1 MQVPPLGRGQRGRTS
16 TKFYHDAHNNEE
28 ALKRIREE
36 DKRQAEQQDRQDELA
51 QRQLEV
57 ALELQHQEYTRKVEQ
72 KVAQSKEEKR
82 RVEIL
87 EDRILLGNTAR
98 SSYRIGDINVSGLT
112 MLQRI
117 ETLEKVCNF
126 LDGPLDLSTRLTKLE
141 TWVVDGV
148 WDESVDY
155 LSCSLVEFQFGGKD
169 ELPDPELHVA
179 KVALRRWT
187 FRIRA
192 IEDRLNMPHHQLLC
206 SAWIY
211 GQLLQRSVAL
221 EDVCGL
227 PIGKGKLGLF
237 ARLTVL
243 EEHLNNNRF
252 PHHHPRP
259 AFLEDDPGRS
269 LFEDDSDAPGFQRR
283 RLGVVF
289 FYSWSQY
296 TLTLLVGCVV

>member
-28 ALKRIREE
+28 TLKRIREE
-36 DKRQAEQQDRQDELA
+36 DKRHAEQQDRQDELA

-57 ALELQHQEYTRKVEQ
+57 ALEMQHQEYTRKVEQ

-148 WDESVDY
+148 WDESVDH
-155 LSCSLVEFQFGGKD
+155 LLCSLVDFSSAAKTNCLIRNFMSPRLHCAGGLSAS
-169 ELPDPELHVA
+169 EQSRIVSICPTISYYAQRGSTASCCREVWRSRTSAVCLLGRVNW
-179 KVALRRWT
+179 VCLR
-187 FRIRA
+187 
-192 IEDRLNMPHHQLLC
+192 
-206 SAWIY
+206 
-211 GQLLQRSVAL
+211 V
-221 EDVCGL
+221 
-227 PIGKGKLGLF
+227 
-237 ARLTVL
+237 
-243 EEHLNNNRF
+243 
-252 PHHHPRP
+252 
-259 AFLEDDPGRS
+259 
-269 LFEDDSDAPGFQRR
+269 
-283 RLGVVF
+283 
-289 FYSWSQY
+289 
-296 TLTLLVGCVV
+296 